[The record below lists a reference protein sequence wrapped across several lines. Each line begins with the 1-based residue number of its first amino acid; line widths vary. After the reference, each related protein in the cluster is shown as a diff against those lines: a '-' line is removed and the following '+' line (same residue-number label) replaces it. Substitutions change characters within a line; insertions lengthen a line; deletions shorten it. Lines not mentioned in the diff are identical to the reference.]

1 MNLTFHSVDSDNNK
15 VTYTTEYEYKNDEYI
30 FLDKSVED
38 TKIYLKIADDLKITI
53 KRIGNINMEIVLDQ
67 YNITIG
73 NYKSK
78 EGLVFE
84 LLISN
89 TKIEI
94 NKNKLYLEY
103 DSTIYDIK
111 TNHKIWILFNS

>member
-15 VTYTTEYEYKNDEYI
+15 VIYNTEYEYINDEYVFI
-30 FLDKSVED
+30 DKSVKD
-38 TKIYLKIADDLKITI
+38 TKLYIKITDDLNVRI
-53 KRIGNINMEIVLDQ
+53 KRLGNINMEIVLDQ
-67 YNITIG
+67 NNNTVG
-73 NYKSK
+73 NYKSE

-89 TKIEI
+89 AKIEI

>member
-1 MNLTFHSVDSDNNK
+1 MNLTFHSIDSDNNK

-30 FLDKSVED
+30 FIDKSVED
-38 TKIYLKIADDLKITI
+38 TKIYLKISDDLKITI

-67 YNITIG
+67 YNNTIG

-94 NKNKLYLEY
+94 NKNKL
-103 DSTIYDIK
+103 
-111 TNHKIWILFNS
+111 